1 MLRQASYAM
10 GIGRVIDSV
19 DVALYGLRRRLQ
31 STLGIESFVDP
42 RLLPASQHGMVA
54 LPHSDTNVFVGSQ
67 YCCSTQLLFMANLH
81 HNVQLMAHNMLDL
94 ATRQFTTESL
104 QHHCGM
110 SSPTHPPLAL
120 VVPTCSPLLTST
132 DYKPQQQDATTVSRR
147 AMLQTLVRCSAHQAV
162 IGSLLSTDGAMGTA
176 SLQMQNAFGWR
187 PLHMAVGNA

>member
-10 GIGRVIDSV
+10 SIGRVIDSV

-54 LPHSDTNVFVGSQ
+54 PHHSDTNVCGLTILLLHTVAVHGKPAPQ
-67 YCCSTQLLFMANLH
+67 RAAHGTQHARPCHAPVHIRVPTAPLWYVL
-81 HNVQLMAHNMLDL
+81 
-94 ATRQFTTESL
+94 
-104 QHHCGM
+104 
-110 SSPTHPPLAL
+110 PTHPPGAL
-120 VVPTCSPLLTST
+120 IVPTCSPLFTSI